1 MNEPGV
7 WKDVALQFLEE
18 QKTRSKAVGVRVTKS
33 ATTKALQLITIANPA
48 VAEAMSR
55 ELVPVAIRAFQQWP
69 IRKTGTGEVKAHT
82 RRTKHGPVQVK
93 AHQRPPQ
100 QKKTKRGKPR
110 GPGFSKSLL
119 LLLWKARSSTEFSG
133 SIVNRADYSAVIR
146 RGETGEDL
154 VFKPGRKAAKRAAE
168 VIARTLKR
176 EAEK

>member
-1 MNEPGV
+1 MARLFSRTSGSNTQVRSALSQVNEPGV

-18 QKTRSKAVGVRVTKS
+18 QKTRSKAVGVRVTKT

-69 IRKTGTGEVKAHT
+69 IRKTSKL
-82 RRTKHGPVQVK
+82 
-93 AHQRPPQ
+93 
-100 QKKTKRGKPR
+100 KKTKRGKER
-110 GPGFSKSLL
+110 GPGFSKSRL

-133 SIVNRADYSAVIR
+133 SIVNRADYSALIR

-154 VFKPGRKAAKRAAE
+154 IFKPGRKAAKRAAE